1 MQSLCISDYHMRVDI
16 KSFRSIKDQSVELFP
31 ITLLYGP
38 NGSGKSSLIYSLLTL
53 KNIILNSN
61 QQSPGFFNYG
71 FASLGNYVSVVHDH
85 KSKGEIQIGLTINK
99 NDYWVSYDCTL
110 QENKISFRIKVT
122 EGEKIIFS
130 RNIDTSLPYPANQP
144 SQSNIQLKNFTGTVN
159 WNGITS
165 NITYNPPTP
174 ENKET
179 ADNLLELLNL
189 PVETIRKFSVIPIR
203 RGFTQATYTPVAQ
216 TPMSLS
222 EQEVATQLTIDKY
235 LASRVSFYLEKILN
249 RDFRVNAT
257 IGTAIFS
264 LDTTDRATGVPSEVV
279 NDGFGVNQ
287 LVYFLTK
294 TLQDNSEWIFAEE
307 PEVHLHPSAIRKFA
321 IQLINIAKQEDKK
334 FVIST
339 HSEAFLVALL
349 GEVAAGNIDPSILGC
364 YYVSK
369 EGKVT
374 TYKLQK
380 VNANGQIEGG
390 LSSFMEDELQDIK
403 KFFKLK
409 ESPRDNSNLHSI

>member
-1 MQSLCISDYHMRVDI
+1 MRVDI
-16 KSFRSIKDQSVELFP
+16 KSFRSIKDQSIELYP

-38 NGSGKSSLIYSLLTL
+38 NGSGKSSLIYSLLTM
-53 KNIILNSN
+53 KNVILNSN

-85 KSKGEIQIGLTINK
+85 KPKGEIQVGLSIKK
-99 NDYWVSYDCTL
+99 NEYWISYDCSI
-110 QENKISFRIKVT
+110 QENKISFKLKLT
-122 EGEKIIFS
+122 EGEKTLFS
-130 RNIDTSLPYPANQP
+130 KNIDASLPYPANQQV
-144 SQSNIQLKNFTGTVN
+144 QSNIQLQNFTGMVT
-159 WNGITS
+159 WTGITS

-174 ENKET
+174 ENKEM
-179 ADNLLELLNL
+179 ADNLLNLLNL

-264 LDTTDRATGVPSEVV
+264 LDTTDRGTGMPSEVV

-294 TLQDNSEWIFAEE
+294 TLQDSTEWILAEE

-321 IQLINIAKQEDKK
+321 IQLINIVKQEDKK

-339 HSEAFLVALL
+339 HSEAFLIALL
-349 GEVAAGNIDPSILGC
+349 GEVAAGNLDPTMLGC
-364 YYVSK
+364 YYASK
-369 EGKVT
+369 EGKIT
-374 TYKLQK
+374 SYKKQK
-380 VNANGQIEGG
+380 VNEKGQIEGG
-390 LSSFMEDELQDIK
+390 LSSFMEDELQDFK
-403 KFFKLK
+403 KFFKSK
-409 ESPRDNSNLHSI
+409 ENTKDDSDPHSLEKS